1 LSLLLILTQFNHLFN
16 NPLQYT
22 YKFYFVLITFVAC
35 NFFKLMTQEYIEVQG
50 ARVHNLKNIDVK
62 IPREKLV
69 VITGLSGSGKSS
81 LAFDTIYAEG
91 QRRYIETFSAYAR
104 QFLGGLE
111 RPDVDKID
119 GLSPV
124 IAIEQKTTNKSP
136 RSTVGTI
143 TEIYDF
149 LRLLFAR
156 AADAFSYNSGEKM
169 VSYSDEQIIDLILQ
183 DFDAQKIIILAP
195 VIKSRKGHYRELFEQ
210 ISKQGFVKVRVNG
223 EVRDI
228 EKGMRLDRY
237 KTHDIEIVIDRLQV
251 DNTSLKRLQETI
263 KTAMYHG
270 DDTILVLDIE
280 NNSTR
285 YFSRSLM
292 CPSSGISYPQ
302 PEPNSFSFNSPKG
315 ACDNCNGLGN
325 VNEVNIKK
333 IIPNYKSSILAGG
346 IAPLGEQKN
355 SWILKQI
362 ELIAER
368 YDFTLNTQID
378 KIPEEALHI
387 ILYGGNE
394 KFEVTSKQLGI
405 TRKYEIDFEGIANFI
420 KYQFDESNST
430 SIKRW
435 ASSYMDENI
444 CSICNGSRLKIE
456 ALHFKIQDKSIA
468 DLAGMDI
475 IQLADW
481 FAAIKKNLSE
491 KQLIIASEVVK
502 EIETRVQFLLD
513 VGLDYLTLNRSSKTL
528 SGGEAQRIRL
538 ATQIGSQLV
547 GVLYILDEPSIGL
560 HQRDNQRLI
569 DSLQKLRDIGNSV
582 IVVEHDKDMIE
593 SADCIIDIGPKAG
606 KHGGEIIS
614 NTTSKELLNGNTLT
628 ADYLNGVKKIELPKS
643 RRKGNGKEIILKGAT
658 GNNLKNVSVK
668 LPLGKMIC
676 VTGVSGSGK
685 STLIN
690 ETLYPILNQ
699 YIYRSVKAPM
709 PYTTI
714 KGLEHIDKII
724 DINQSPI
731 GRTPRSNPATYTGVF
746 SEIRSLFSKTPESM
760 IRGYKPGRFSFN
772 VKTGRCETC
781 EGGGVRVIEMNF
793 LPDVYVECET
803 CQGKR
808 FNRETLEIR
817 YKGKS
822 ISDVLNMTID
832 ESVTFFELIPKI
844 YKKLK
849 TIQDV
854 GLGYITLGQPSTTLS
869 GGEAQRIK
877 LAAELSKK
885 DTGNTF
891 YILDEPT
898 TGLHFEDIDVLMKVL
913 NTLAD
918 RGNTV
923 LIIEHNMDVIKLA
936 DHIIDIGPE
945 GGKKGGKVLCI
956 GTPEEII
963 KDKKSY
969 TAKFLKKELI

>member
-1 LSLLLILTQFNHLFN
+1 MPQ
-16 NPLQYT
+16 
-22 YKFYFVLITFVAC
+22 K
-35 NFFKLMTQEYIEVQG
+35 YIEVQG

-62 IPREKLV
+62 IPREQLV

-124 IAIEQKTTNKSP
+124 IAIEQKTTNKNP

-169 VSYSDEQIIDLILQ
+169 ISYSDEQIIELILK
-183 DFDAQKIIILAP
+183 DFDTRKVNILAP

-210 ISKQGFVKVRVNG
+210 ISKQGFVKVRVDG
-223 EVRDI
+223 VTRDI

-237 KTHDIEIVIDRLQV
+237 KTHDIEMVIDRLKIE
-251 DNTSLKRLQETI
+251 NTSKKRLQETI

-270 DDTILVLDIE
+270 DDTILVLDVE
-280 NNSTR
+280 NNSAR

-292 CPSSGISYPQ
+292 CPSSGISYPK

-315 ACDNCNGLGN
+315 ACGHCNGLGT
-325 VNEVNIKK
+325 VNEVNIDKV
-333 IIPNYKSSILAGG
+333 IPNQKASILTGG
-346 IAPLGEQKN
+346 IAPLGEQK
-355 SWILKQI
+355 SAWILKQI

-368 YDFTLNTQID
+368 YNFTLTTPID
-378 KIPEEALHI
+378 EIPKEALDI

-394 KFEVTSKQLGI
+394 KFEVISKQLGI
-405 TRKYEIDFEGIANFI
+405 TRNYQIDFEGIINFI

-435 ASSYMDENI
+435 ASAYMDENN
-444 CSICNGSRLKIE
+444 CSVCKGSRLKIE
-456 ALHFKIQDKSIA
+456 ALHFKIQGKSIA
-468 DLAGMDI
+468 DLAEMDI
-475 IQLADW
+475 IQLAEW
-481 FAAIKKNLSE
+481 FASIQKELSE
-491 KQLIIASEVVK
+491 KQLIIATEILK
-502 EIETRVQFLLD
+502 EIETRIQFLLD
-513 VGLDYLTLNRSSKTL
+513 VGLDYLTLSRSSKTL

-560 HQRDNQRLI
+560 HQRDNHRLI

-606 KHGGEIIS
+606 KYGGEIIS
-614 NTTSKELLNGNTLT
+614 NTTSTELLSGNTLT
-628 ADYLNGVKKIELPKS
+628 ADYLNGIKKIEVPKK
-643 RRKGNGKEIILKGAT
+643 RRKGNGKKIILTGAT
-658 GNNLKNVSVK
+658 GNNLKNVSIT

-699 YIYRSVKAPM
+699 YIYRSVKTPM
-709 PYTTI
+709 PYASI

-746 SEIRSLFSKTPESM
+746 SEIRNLFSKTPESM

-772 VKTGRCETC
+772 VKDGRCKTC

-803 CQGKR
+803 CLGKR

-822 ISDVLNMTID
+822 ISDVLNMTIN
-832 ESVTFFELIPKI
+832 ESVSFFELIPKI

-854 GLGYITLGQPSTTLS
+854 GLGYISLGQPSTTLS

-877 LAAELSKK
+877 LATELSKK

-913 NTLAD
+913 NTLTD
-918 RGNTV
+918 KGNTV

-945 GGKKGGKVLCI
+945 GGKKGGQVLCI
-956 GTPEEII
+956 GTPEQII
-963 KDKKSY
+963 KDKISY
-969 TAKFLKKELI
+969 TAKFLKKELA